1 MMTQIDAMRLLL
13 REDASC
19 QRHSWG
25 DGDWRAHTNEVRI
38 SPKNQNPSKVCR
50 TPRAAE
56 EVMWVTGEVTL
67 TESNP
72 ATPMRKPK
80 QPCGPARTRH
90 SLYQQRRGMTAE
102 TAV

>member
-1 MMTQIDAMRLLL
+1 MSVGPLGR
-13 REDASC
+13 R
-19 QRHSWG
+19 
-25 DGDWRAHTNEVRI
+25 RAAGGTNEVRI

-80 QPCGPARTRH
+80 QPCEAH
-90 SLYQQRRGMTAE
+90 QRDIHYISND
-102 TAV
+102 VL